1 MSDRSTVDRA
11 TPPHQLVN
19 HTAPAGDT
27 PALGD
32 LFAQSMRERSRLMDQ
47 VDSFDT
53 LGEYRKLDDV
63 EQMLLRREAAL
74 RTGLAVQRQLLER
87 ARQALTELGPQQQS
101 RHLAELQAAFLA
113 SMEGAVPY
121 DADWGDLLRGAT
133 AYAAHRVR
141 GDVRASIRAYRA
153 MQQRYAW
160 QRFRWVVWRCGL
172 WIVGVAALV
181 AALIAAPSRTVP
193 IVLVAAVIVI
203 AWLLARAL
211 LAGFVERGLV
221 HQRRRY
227 LRGWARD
234 LTAAEL
240 RLQPEM
246 ILAVMALEH
255 APGAAR
261 PGKPADVETDIRQ
274 SPMSANGA
282 TEA

>member
-1 MSDRSTVDRA
+1 MTDRSTIDRV
-11 TPPHQLVN
+11 TPPHHLVD

-32 LFAQSMRERSRLMDQ
+32 LFAHSMRERSRLMDQ

-87 ARQALTELGPQQQS
+87 ARQALAELGPQQQP
-101 RHLAELQAAFLA
+101 RHLRELQAAFLA

-133 AYAAHRVR
+133 AYAAHRVH

-153 MQQRYAW
+153 MQRRYAW
-160 QRFRWVVWRCGL
+160 QRFRWAVWCYGL
-172 WIVGVAALV
+172 WIVAAVLLAV
-181 AALIAAPSRTVP
+181 ALIAAPSRIVP
-193 IVLVAAVIVI
+193 IVLIAAVIVL

-211 LAGFVERGLV
+211 LAGFAERGLV

-255 APGAAR
+255 EPDAIR
-261 PGKPADVETDIRQ
+261 PKPAETETDTHRPPIGT
-274 SPMSANGA
+274 NGT